1 MNKKFINSLL
11 ERIKIQSSQKKFLFL
26 IIVIIFPA
34 FYFYFLGRARFVTTS
49 NFVVRK
55 SILEN
60 SEINLASFISG
71 GSRGSI
77 EDSRFLKLN
86 LKSIDVY
93 EELNKKYNLIDY
105 YQKNSF
111 DPFAGIKKDT
121 KYSKKYEMFKKQI
134 NIKLDE
140 KSGVL
145 TLKTYAFSPLISY
158 NLNLYLI
165 KIAEEFVNK
174 TNQDIIKNQL
184 SFAQVE
190 GINAKERVDEAFA
203 ALERYQQKAQII
215 NIQPEILASS
225 SLIAALEVEL
235 ANKKIELATLKRKF
249 IDSNAPEI
257 IYLSDQVKELIN
269 QIKMEREATVSPEG
283 KELNRKLSILSK
295 LKANLDFSNE
305 LYKTT
310 LTSIEQSRI
319 DSLRKQRYITV
330 LSKPFMPDRQNYNW
344 RHKGFFTVA
353 SLLFIFLNFYY
364 FSFFISEGHYD

>member
-11 ERIKIQSSQKKFLFL
+11 GRITKKSSNKKFLL
-26 IIVIIFPA
+26 LSIVIILPA
-34 FYFYFLGRARFVTTS
+34 FYFYFLGRARYVTTS

-71 GSRGSI
+71 GNRGSI

-105 YQKNSF
+105 YQKNYF
-111 DPFAGIKKDT
+111 DPFAGINKDT

-145 TLKTYAFSPLISY
+145 TLKTFAFSPIVSY
-158 NLNLYLI
+158 DLNLYLI
-165 KIAEEFVNK
+165 QIAEEFVNK

-184 SFAQVE
+184 SFAKVE

-215 NIQPEILASS
+215 NIQPEIIASS
-225 SLIAALEVEL
+225 NLIAALEVEL

-249 IDSNAPEI
+249 IDNNAPEI

-269 QIKMEREATVSPEG
+269 QIKIEREATVSPKG

-310 LTSIEQSRI
+310 LTSIEKSRI

-330 LSKPFMPDRQNYNW
+330 LSKPFIPDRQYYSW

-353 SLLFIFLNFYY
+353 SLLFILLNLYY